1 MKKFIALFVFAL
13 SSASLMAQSDGHRG
27 LDYKVDF
34 GYDFS
39 TKSGGPKTISATGII
54 GKRINDYLFVGGG
67 SGAYMDQETVEDG
80 NKHTYVPI
88 FADFRGY
95 YPLGAITSISPF
107 LGVKGGYVINAVSS
121 KGSDYYMFQ
130 ITPGVQI
137 PLSGVIDLNVAVGYE
152 CWMPTMSELKNLN
165 FIALRLGFG
174 FHKNSKK

>member
-1 MKKFIALFVFAL
+1 MKKLLVLFVMML
-13 SSASLMAQSDGHRG
+13 SAGSLMAQYGHRG

-67 SGAYMDQETVEDG
+67 SGAYMDQETVD
-80 NKHTYVPI
+80 NLSKDTYVPI

-95 YPLGAITSISPF
+95 YPLGSITSISPF

-121 KGSDYYMFQ
+121 SGSDFYIFQ

-152 CWMPTMSELKNLN
+152 CWMPTMSEWKNIN